1 MIGKIPMIKK
11 PPIEEE
17 YLLSDLETLKVLSD
31 PLRMQILEQ
40 IGLFN
45 DRGQAAAV
53 KQLAETLSI
62 PATKLYYHVNLLEE
76 HDLIR
81 VVETR
86 LVSGILEKR
95 YQIRARKIRVDLDL
109 EHTENGAAED
119 PLGMLLDS
127 VSAVL
132 EKTVDNLARSYR
144 SLLKNSE
151 AEQAKHM
158 LEESSLEIQQAVLQ
172 ISDARAREFSSRLRE
187 LVAEFKSR
195 PRRGE
200 ALQTFNLT
208 VVFHP
213 AYHLSGGHKE
223 TQHGDAVH

>member
-1 MIGKIPMIKK
+1 MVKR

-40 IGLFN
+40 IGLLN

-53 KQLAETLSI
+53 KQMAEALSI

-109 EHTENGAAED
+109 EHAESGAADD
-119 PLGMLLDS
+119 PLGMVLDS

-132 EKTVDNLARSYR
+132 EKTVDNLAKSYR
-144 SLLKNSE
+144 SLLQKSE
-151 AEQAKHM
+151 ARQAKQM
-158 LEESSLEIQQAVLQ
+158 LEESSLEIQQAVLE
-172 ISDARAREFSSRLRE
+172 ITDAQAGEFSSRLRE
-187 LVAEFKSR
+187 LVNEFKSL
-195 PRRGE
+195 PRQGE

-213 AYHLSGGHKE
+213 AYHLSAGKE
-223 TQHGDAVH
+223 EAQHGDAVH